1 MRKLQDITNAVL
13 KYHPE
18 ADLNVIFEAYLY
30 SAKAH
35 RGQSRRSGA
44 AYFTHPVEVAYNLT
58 LLKMD
63 EKTVAAGLLHDTIED
78 TLATP
83 EEIKQLFGDEVYQ
96 LVDGV
101 TKIGQVKFASREE
114 KQAENYRKMI
124 LAMARDIRVVLIKLA
139 DRAHNIKS
147 LESLTAEQQQR
158 IARETLDIYSPLAN
172 RLGMGWLKAEL
183 ESGAFKYIHPEAYKD
198 IVGRVEGGEAE
209 RRKYVEELCA
219 RIASELKAANI
230 PGIVAGRPK
239 HLYSV
244 YKKMHDQNIAFED
257 VYDLLGIRVITDSVK
272 NCYAFLGLIHSLWK
286 PIPGKFKD
294 YIAMPKPN
302 MYQSLHTTV
311 IGPEGKRVEV
321 QIRSEEMHR
330 IAEDGIAAHWQYKEG
345 GAQPKEIGEQL
356 SWIRRLIES
365 QKDLKNPREFL
376 NAFKVDLFPQ
386 EVYVFTPQGDVIA
399 LPAGASP
406 VDFAYQ
412 VHSDIGNHCHSAKVN
427 GRMVPLRYKLRNGD
441 RVEIITSKQKNP
453 SRDWL
458 SFIKT
463 SKARGKIVSYLNSEE
478 KTVSL
483 RLGQELFEQEIRRY
497 DMDPQLVLKGKSMQ
511 EVVQACGFTSAEG
524 LFRAIG
530 LGKTPMHHVL
540 EKLVPA
546 EKIAEKRHAEEVR
559 IQLKKK
565 APPVSP
571 YGENIVRVKCFDDN
585 ILLRMGK
592 CCNPV
597 PGDKIVGYITRGR
610 GVSVHHVDCP
620 SVSTLL
626 EESERIVEVEWSS
639 VSKASH
645 ITRISIVTVDK
656 PGLLAKISTAVA
668 ASDVNITKA
677 TVEQGPNKKAYF
689 DLTVEIRDLN
699 HLNRMVEEVKKVAGV
714 IHVERIKET
723 KKKAFGKLNPQKDDE
738 SPGFQQDR
746 SMLIN

>member
-1 MRKLQDITNAVL
+1 MRKLQDITSAVL

-58 LLKMD
+58 LLRMD
-63 EKTVAAGLLHDTIED
+63 EKTIAAGLLHDTLED

-83 EEIKQLFGDEVYQ
+83 EEIKQLFGEEVYQ
-96 LVDGV
+96 LVEGV
-101 TKIGQVKFASREE
+101 TKIGQVEFASKEE

-147 LESLTAEQQQR
+147 LESLTPEQQAR
-158 IARETLDIYSPLAN
+158 IARETLDVYSPLAN

-183 ESGAFKYIHPEAYKD
+183 ESGAFKYIHPDAYKD
-198 IVGRVEGGEAE
+198 IAGRVEGGEAE
-209 RRKYVEELCA
+209 RKKYVEDLST
-219 RIASELKAANI
+219 RIANELKSANI
-230 PGIVAGRPK
+230 PGSVAGRPK
-239 HLYSV
+239 HLYSI
-244 YKKMHDQNIAFED
+244 YKKMHDQGIAFED

-321 QIRSEEMHR
+321 QIRTEEMHR
-330 IAEDGIAAHWQYKEG
+330 ISEEGIAAHWQYKEG
-345 GAQPKEIGEQL
+345 GGQPKQIGEQL
-356 SWIRRLIES
+356 LWVRHLIES
-365 QKDLKNPREFL
+365 QKDLKNPKEFL

-427 GRMVPLRYKLRNGD
+427 GRIVPLRYKLRNGD
-441 RVEIITSKQKNP
+441 RIEIATSKQKNP

-463 SKARGKIVSYLNSEE
+463 SKARGKIASYLNNEE
-478 KTVSL
+478 KTESL

-497 DMDPQLVLKGKSMQ
+497 DMDPHHALKGKAMHEIVHS
-511 EVVQACGFTSAEG
+511 CGYTSADS
-524 LFRAIG
+524 LFRAVG
-530 LGKTPMHHVL
+530 LGKVPIQQVL
-540 EKLVPA
+540 EKLVPPD
-546 EKIAEKRHAEEVR
+546 KIAQKRQKEEVR

-565 APPVSP
+565 APPASPVS
-571 YGENIVRVKCFDDN
+571 GSVVRVKCFDDN

-597 PGDKIVGYITRGR
+597 PGDNIVGYITRGR

-620 SVSTLL
+620 SVSSLL

-639 VSKASH
+639 VAKATHS
-645 ITRISIVTVDK
+645 TRITIVTEDK
-656 PGLLAKISTAVA
+656 PGLLAKISAAVA
-668 ASDVNITKA
+668 ACDVNITKA
-677 TVEQGPNKKAYF
+677 NIEQGPYKRAYF
-689 DLTVEIRDLN
+689 DMSVEIRDLN
-699 HLNRMVEEVKKVAGV
+699 HLNRMVDEVMKVPGV
-714 IHVERIKET
+714 IFAERIKET
-723 KKKAFGKLNPQKDDE
+723 KKKAFGKIKSQKDDE
-738 SPGFQQDR
+738 NPDFHEDR